1 MTNLQTSLHY
11 VSLEPRKTEEGKKPP
26 LLLLLHGI
34 GSHEEDLFGL
44 APYLDERFFIA
55 SARAPFALSYGG
67 YAWFELFF
75 TPQGISINSEQA
87 ADSRERL
94 LKFIDELVEKHD
106 LDAERI
112 YLCGFSQGAIMS
124 FAVALTEPEKLA
136 GVVAMSGR
144 AVAEFLPSIADAERL
159 RDFPFLVVH
168 GTHDQVLPIEHG
180 RASKEFLEKLPVSLT
195 YREYEMAHQVSEES
209 LRDVVDWLRERLEEN

>member
-11 VSLEPRKTEEGKKPP
+11 VSLEPRKFEEGKKPP

-34 GSHEEDLFGL
+34 GANEHDLFGL

-75 TPQGISINSEQA
+75 TPQAISINAEQA

-94 LKFIDELVEKHD
+94 LKFIDELIEKHD
-106 LDAERI
+106 LNAESV

-144 AVAEFLPSIADAERL
+144 AIAEFLPSIADAERL
-159 RDFPFLVVH
+159 RDFPFLVTH
-168 GTHDQVLPIEHG
+168 GTHDQVLPIENG
-180 RASKEFLEKLPVSLT
+180 RASKQFLEGLPVSLT
-195 YREYEMAHQVSEES
+195 YREYEMAHQVSEKS
-209 LRDVVDWLRERLEEN
+209 LQDVVDWLRERLEEN